1 MPEIEAPGQLKY
13 PTLFSPLKIGNI
25 TVRNRIMQSAHA
37 KGWHKKEGL
46 TNNRD
51 RYYAEARAKGGEQP
65 ARVRAQCD
73 VDGAQIDLGPGGPE
87 GDMRLGAYQGAAE
100 GEGVRA

>member
-1 MPEIEAPGQLKY
+1 MDCGAMSENEYPGQEKY

-46 TNNRD
+46 TNNRWINQTWLKSGKAG
-51 RYYAEARAKGGEQP
+51 R
-65 ARVRAQCD
+65 
-73 VDGAQIDLGPGGPE
+73 
-87 GDMRLGAYQGAAE
+87 
-100 GEGVRA
+100 